1 MFDIL
6 KSWLSSLTPIQFQEY
21 TAFTTTLLIL
31 ITVIRFIYDLNKDR
45 IKIIVTVERD
55 RDSLP
60 AIQQPLINYL
70 LLKVINKS
78 YNPVVINEIAVITQS
93 ETINLVDMP
102 WIFTH
107 LKEEQGEILGSL
119 EWVAIPGTVNPQSM
133 GIALILFSNLE
144 KAYKNIKKEG
154 EKLSLEDP
162 GYLRTVNLVT
172 TYEELMKPN
181 SYNTSTQ
188 VLTVKPYTVITTGQ
202 RFIGKKTKIQL
213 GNLHTSVQAM
223 TQKKRFL

>member
-1 MFDIL
+1 
-6 KSWLSSLTPIQFQEY
+6 
-21 TAFTTTLLIL
+21 
-31 ITVIRFIYDLNKDR
+31 
-45 IKIIVTVERD
+45 
-55 RDSLP
+55 
-60 AIQQPLINYL
+60 L

-78 YNPVVINEIAVITQS
+78 YNPVVINEIGVITQS

-107 LKEEQGEILGSL
+107 LKEDQGEILGSL

-181 SYNTSTQ
+181 SYNTST
-188 VLTVKPYTVITTGQ
+188 G
-202 RFIGKKTKIQL
+202 
-213 GNLHTSVQAM
+213 SVSLL
-223 TQKKRFL
+223 R

>member
-31 ITVIRFIYDLNKDR
+31 ITGSRFIYDLNKDR
-45 IKIIVTVERD
+45 IKITVTVERD

-60 AIQQPLINYL
+60 AIQQPLRNYL

-78 YNPVVINEIAVITQS
+78 SNPVVINEIGVITQS

-102 WIFTH
+102 WIFTR
-107 LKEEQGEILGSL
+107 LKEDKGEILGSL

-144 KAYKNIKKEG
+144 EAYKNIKKEK
-154 EKLSLEDP
+154 ELSSEDP

>member
-78 YNPVVINEIAVITQS
+78 YNPVVINEIGVITQS

-107 LKEEQGEILGSL
+107 LKEDQGEILGSL
-119 EWVAIPGTVNPQSM
+119 EWVAIPGRV
-133 GIALILFSNLE
+133 FW
-144 KAYKNIKKEG
+144 
-154 EKLSLEDP
+154 
-162 GYLRTVNLVT
+162 V
-172 TYEELMKPN
+172 
-181 SYNTSTQ
+181 
-188 VLTVKPYTVITTGQ
+188 
-202 RFIGKKTKIQL
+202 
-213 GNLHTSVQAM
+213 
-223 TQKKRFL
+223 

>member
-1 MFDIL
+1 M
-6 KSWLSSLTPIQFQEY
+6 
-21 TAFTTTLLIL
+21 
-31 ITVIRFIYDLNKDR
+31 NKDR

-78 YNPVVINEIAVITQS
+78 YNPVVINEIGVITQS

-107 LKEEQGEILGSL
+107 LKEDQGEILGSL

-162 GYLRTVNLVT
+162 GDLRTVNLVT
-172 TYEELMKPN
+172 TYE
-181 SYNTSTQ
+181 
-188 VLTVKPYTVITTGQ
+188 
-202 RFIGKKTKIQL
+202 
-213 GNLHTSVQAM
+213 
-223 TQKKRFL
+223 

>member
-1 MFDIL
+1 MTI
-6 KSWLSSLTPIQFQEY
+6 
-21 TAFTTTLLIL
+21 
-31 ITVIRFIYDLNKDR
+31 
-45 IKIIVTVERD
+45 
-55 RDSLP
+55 
-60 AIQQPLINYL
+60 INYL

-78 YNPVVINEIAVITQS
+78 YNPVVINEIGVITQS

-107 LKEEQGEILGSL
+107 LKEDQGEILGSL

-172 TYEELMKPN
+172 T
-181 SYNTSTQ
+181 
-188 VLTVKPYTVITTGQ
+188 
-202 RFIGKKTKIQL
+202 
-213 GNLHTSVQAM
+213 
-223 TQKKRFL
+223 

>member
-1 MFDIL
+1 
-6 KSWLSSLTPIQFQEY
+6 
-21 TAFTTTLLIL
+21 
-31 ITVIRFIYDLNKDR
+31 
-45 IKIIVTVERD
+45 
-55 RDSLP
+55 
-60 AIQQPLINYL
+60 
-70 LLKVINKS
+70 
-78 YNPVVINEIAVITQS
+78 
-93 ETINLVDMP
+93 
-102 WIFTH
+102 
-107 LKEEQGEILGSL
+107 
-119 EWVAIPGTVNPQSM
+119 M

-162 GYLRTVNLVT
+162 GYLRTVNFVT
-172 TYEELMKPN
+172 TYEELMKSN

>member
-1 MFDIL
+1 
-6 KSWLSSLTPIQFQEY
+6 
-21 TAFTTTLLIL
+21 
-31 ITVIRFIYDLNKDR
+31 LNKDR

-78 YNPVVINEIAVITQS
+78 YNPVVINEIGVITQS

-107 LKEEQGEILGSL
+107 LKEDQGEILGSL

-162 GYLRTVNLVT
+162 GDLRTVNLVT
-172 TYEELMKPN
+172 TYE
-181 SYNTSTQ
+181 
-188 VLTVKPYTVITTGQ
+188 
-202 RFIGKKTKIQL
+202 
-213 GNLHTSVQAM
+213 
-223 TQKKRFL
+223 

>member
-31 ITVIRFIYDLNKDR
+31 ITGSRFIYDLNKDR
-45 IKIIVTVERD
+45 IKITVTVERD

-60 AIQQPLINYL
+60 AIQQPLRNYL

-78 YNPVVINEIAVITQS
+78 SNPVVINEIGVITQS

-102 WIFTH
+102 WIFTR
-107 LKEEQGEILGSL
+107 LKEDKGEILGSL

-144 KAYKNIKKEG
+144 EAYKNIKKEK
-154 EKLSLEDP
+154 ELSYEDP

>member
-31 ITVIRFIYDLNKDR
+31 ITGSRFIYDLNKDR
-45 IKIIVTVERD
+45 IKITVTVERD

-60 AIQQPLINYL
+60 AIQQPLRNYL

-78 YNPVVINEIAVITQS
+78 SNPVVINEIGVITQS
-93 ETINLVDMP
+93 ETINLVDTP
-102 WIFTH
+102 WIFTR
-107 LKEEQGEILGSL
+107 LKEDKGEILGSL

-144 KAYKNIKKEG
+144 EAYKNIKKEK
-154 EKLSLEDP
+154 ELSSEDP

>member
-1 MFDIL
+1 M
-6 KSWLSSLTPIQFQEY
+6 
-21 TAFTTTLLIL
+21 
-31 ITVIRFIYDLNKDR
+31 
-45 IKIIVTVERD
+45 
-55 RDSLP
+55 
-60 AIQQPLINYL
+60 

-78 YNPVVINEIAVITQS
+78 YNPVVINEIGVITQS

-107 LKEEQGEILGSL
+107 LKEDQGEILGSL

-181 SYNTSTQ
+181 SYNTST
-188 VLTVKPYTVITTGQ
+188 G
-202 RFIGKKTKIQL
+202 
-213 GNLHTSVQAM
+213 SVSLL
-223 TQKKRFL
+223 R

>member
-31 ITVIRFIYDLNKDR
+31 ITGSRFIYDLNKDR
-45 IKIIVTVERD
+45 IKITVTVERD

-60 AIQQPLINYL
+60 AIQQPLRNYL

-78 YNPVVINEIAVITQS
+78 SNPVVINEIGVITQS
-93 ETINLVDMP
+93 ETINLVDTP
-102 WIFTH
+102 WIFTR
-107 LKEEQGEILGSL
+107 LKEDKGEILGSL

-144 KAYKNIKKEG
+144 EAYKNIKKEK
-154 EKLSLEDP
+154 ELSSEDP
-162 GYLRTVNLVT
+162 GGTHLI
-172 TYEELMKPN
+172 EHC
-181 SYNTSTQ
+181 S
-188 VLTVKPYTVITTGQ
+188 
-202 RFIGKKTKIQL
+202 
-213 GNLHTSVQAM
+213 SVVSI
-223 TQKKRFL
+223 F

>member
-31 ITVIRFIYDLNKDR
+31 ITGSRFIYDLNKDR
-45 IKIIVTVERD
+45 IKITVTVERD

-60 AIQQPLINYL
+60 AIQQPLRNYL

-78 YNPVVINEIAVITQS
+78 SNPVVINEIGVITQS
-93 ETINLVDMP
+93 ETINLVDTP
-102 WIFTH
+102 WIFTR
-107 LKEEQGEILGSL
+107 LKEDKGEILGSL

-144 KAYKNIKKEG
+144 EAYKNIKKEK
-154 EKLSLEDP
+154 ELSYEDP